1 MHQHSFDLSQGT
13 WMVYLD
19 YFMISENVSNIRAI
33 FLLWALNFIS
43 SNEEKIEEHWAD
55 HKQKY
60 EKIYK

>member
-1 MHQHSFDLSQGT
+1 
-13 WMVYLD
+13 MVYLD